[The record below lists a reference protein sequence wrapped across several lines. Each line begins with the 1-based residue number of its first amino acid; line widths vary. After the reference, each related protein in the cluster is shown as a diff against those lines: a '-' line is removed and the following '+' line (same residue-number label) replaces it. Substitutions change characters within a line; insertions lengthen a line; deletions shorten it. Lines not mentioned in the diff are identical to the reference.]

1 MRDKYICDWCLN
13 VINDGD
19 VEVPI
24 LILELDSQTNL
35 FCCDDCLNKF
45 IQEFTLEKYVDF
57 NGNID

>member
-13 VINDGD
+13 VINDED

-45 IQEFTLEKYVDF
+45 IQESTLEKYVDF